1 MEDPA
6 EQQCS
11 TRWLWLALAAFAVL
25 RIVYGGLRELTPDEA
40 YYWVWS
46 RYLAACYL
54 DHPPMVA
61 VVIWLSTSLFGTS
74 ELTVRL
80 PAALL
85 SVATI
90 AVTLR
95 LAWSVSGSQRV
106 MLWAGIILMCSPMMS
121 VLGTII
127 TPDSPATFFSICTL
141 LAAVGAVRNPQS
153 AWWRWPAFGLLAG
166 LAMTSKYTT
175 VLVPGAVVLMLLTSA
190 SGRGHFTRP
199 WIWLSALTAAIGF
212 SPVIWWN
219 ATHQWQSFAFQ
230 LAHGTRDTGDH
241 VLMNLG
247 EYVGGQAAVWTPIL
261 FVLSMIVLVR
271 CWRRLR
277 QLPDDQRLLLG
288 CSTLILVFFGLTS
301 LRHPAEANWPV
312 FAYLPLT
319 ILLAIWGASRTDLR
333 KMRWL
338 RAGVAV
344 AAVCTIVLH
353 VPEVILLSG
362 KGVARIADVSGWQA
376 LARKADAFSVA
387 RIDDLFGWQELAK
400 KVDAVRGDSVV
411 VCNRYGDAA
420 ELSFYM
426 AGRPTAWCVNY
437 DNGRPSAFESFE
449 GYPDLTKV
457 PSVLAVS
464 KGAGQM
470 DAYFPNRTTETAEVK
485 WGSRILRKRYLISAS
500 R

>member
-1 MEDPA
+1 MEDPV
-6 EQQCS
+6 EERCG
-11 TRWLWLALAAFAVL
+11 TRWLWVALAAFAVL

-40 YYWVWS
+40 YYWVWT

-95 LAWSVSGSQRV
+95 LAWIVSRNRRV
-106 MLWAGIILMCSPMMS
+106 MLLAGIILLCSPMMS

-127 TPDSPATFFSICTL
+127 TPDSPATFFSVCTL
-141 LAAVGAVRNPQS
+141 WAAVSAVRNPQT
-153 AWWRWPAFGLLAG
+153 AWWRWPTFGLLAG

-190 SGRGHFTRP
+190 SGRRHLTRP
-199 WIWLSALTAAIGF
+199 WIWLSSLTAAISF

-230 LAHGTRDTGDH
+230 LAHGSRDTGTAAMAN
-241 VLMNLG
+241 VA
-247 EYVGGQAAVWTPIL
+247 EYIGGQAAVWTPIL

-301 LRHPAEANWPV
+301 LQHPAEANWPV

-319 ILLAIWGASRTDLR
+319 ILLAIWGASATDLR

-353 VPEVILLSG
+353 VPELVFLSG
-362 KGVARIADVSGWQA
+362 KGVARM
-376 LARKADAFSVA
+376 
-387 RIDDLFGWQELAK
+387 DDMFGWQELAK

-426 AGRPTAWCVNY
+426 AGRPMAWCVNY
-437 DNGRPSAFESFE
+437 DKGRASAFESFE
-449 GYPDLTKV
+449 GYPDLTRV

-464 KGAGQM
+464 KVPGQM
-470 DAYFPNRTTETAEVK
+470 DEYFPNHTAETAEVK
-485 WGSRILRKRYLISAS
+485 WGARVLRKRYLISAS

>member
-1 MEDPA
+1 MEDTEA
-6 EQQCS
+6 ERDQA
-11 TRWLWLALAAFAVL
+11 RWLWLALAAFAVL

-40 YYWVWS
+40 YYWVWT

-95 LAWSVSGSQRV
+95 LAWIVSGSQRV
-106 MLWAGIILMCSPMMS
+106 MLWAGIILLCSPMMS

-127 TPDSPATFFSICTL
+127 TPDSPATFFSVCTL
-141 LAAVGAVRNPQS
+141 WVAVGAVRNPQS

-175 VLVPGAVVLMLLTSA
+175 VLVPGAVVLMLLTSTT
-190 SGRGHFTRP
+190 GQRHFTRP
-199 WIWLSALTAAIGF
+199 WIWLSALTATVGF

-230 LAHGTRDTGDH
+230 LAHGTRETRDNM
-241 VLMNLG
+241 LMNLG

-271 CWRRLR
+271 CWRLLR

-288 CSTLILVFFGLTS
+288 CSTLILIFFGVFS
-301 LRHPAEANWPV
+301 ARHPAEANWPV

-319 ILLAIWGASRTDLR
+319 ILLAIWGVSVPDVNKLLWVRR
-333 KMRWL
+333 
-338 RAGVAV
+338 GVV
-344 AAVCTIVLH
+344 LAAVITILMHTPEIVL
-353 VPEVILLSG
+353 LSARVTG
-362 KGVARIADVSGWQA
+362 KSIARV
-376 LARKADAFSVA
+376 
-387 RIDDLFGWQELAK
+387 DDMFGWQELAK

-437 DNGRPSAFESFE
+437 DNGRASAFASFE

-457 PSVLAVS
+457 PSALAVS
-464 KGAGQM
+464 KGPGQM
-470 DAYFPNRTTETAEVK
+470 DEYFPNHAAETAEVK
-485 WGSRILRKRYLISAS
+485 WGHRVLRKRYLISAS